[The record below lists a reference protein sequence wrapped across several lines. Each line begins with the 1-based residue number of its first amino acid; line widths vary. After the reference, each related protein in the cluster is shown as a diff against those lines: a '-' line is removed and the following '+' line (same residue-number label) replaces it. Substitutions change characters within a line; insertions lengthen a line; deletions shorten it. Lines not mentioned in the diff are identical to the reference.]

1 MQVLLLF
8 RGAPGCG
15 KTTFAW
21 NTANL
26 GMYVLSPD
34 AIRRMV
40 QSPQQTSNG
49 LVQTGFQ
56 REKLV
61 WEILFNE
68 LEARMQGGEF
78 TIIDATNSKAE
89 EMNKYK
95 VLADKYRY
103 RIYLLDLTSLPI
115 EECKRRNAMRE
126 PLLRVPEEAIDKM
139 YARFETQKVPSGIKV
154 IKPKDVYNVSF
165 DDVKEIWYH
174 PIDLSGYRKIVIIG
188 DIHGCNTVL
197 QKYLCNG
204 IEDDVCYIFVGDYI
218 DRGIENADI
227 IRFLLSIK
235 DKRNVILLTG
245 NHEQW
250 ISKYAHG
257 EKAFSREFELVT
269 KPQLS
274 EFDKKDLRQLCRK
287 FIQCAWFNY
296 HEKEVFVCHGGIATM
311 PENLTLLATEQ
322 MVKGVGGYDDYETV
336 ADTWMRTTA
345 SNQYQVFGHRNTK
358 ASPIQMRDRV
368 FNLEGRVEF
377 GGCLRVVELDH
388 EGWQCVEIQNT
399 VFRPKEEFESTKEIN
414 STDVAKLVVDMRSSK
429 YITEKQFGPI
439 SSFNFTKGAFMR
451 NIWNGLTT
459 HARGLFI
466 DTSKMK
472 VACRFSPKFF
482 YINQGDCPDL
492 AELKDKLKFPVKAYI
507 KENGFLGLLSYD
519 EYADD
524 FRFCTKSM
532 IGGEFA
538 DWFKDIFYK
547 TTTAENRK
555 DILAYLKE
563 NDVTFAFEVIDTEHD
578 PHIIEYP
585 HSQLVLLD
593 IIKNQLEYESIP
605 YDNMVKMA
613 IQFGLKNKCV
623 GYTLYDWDEFC
634 RLHDDLTDPDYDYFN
649 HRIEGFVVTDA
660 NGFMFKEKS
669 GYYLYWKQLRPIIA
683 EVWHKG
689 YIEGTGRLHDETQ
702 NKFYGFLRK
711 LWSETDD
718 KGTLPKDIV
727 TLRRMFYENL
737 FLSKNNYQL
746 Y

>member
-1 MQVLLLF
+1 M
-8 RGAPGCG
+8 
-15 KTTFAW
+15 
-21 NTANL
+21 
-26 GMYVLSPD
+26 
-34 AIRRMV
+34 
-40 QSPQQTSNG
+40 
-49 LVQTGFQ
+49 
-56 REKLV
+56 
-61 WEILFNE
+61 
-68 LEARMQGGEF
+68 EF
-78 TIIDATNSKAE
+78 
-89 EMNKYK
+89 
-95 VLADKYRY
+95 
-103 RIYLLDLTSLPI
+103 DLTP
-115 EECKRRNAMRE
+115 
-126 PLLRVPEEAIDKM
+126 
-139 YARFETQKVPSGIKV
+139 
-154 IKPKDVYNVSF
+154 
-165 DDVKEIWYH
+165 IWYR
-174 PIDLSGYRKIVIIG
+174 PIDLSGYRKIVMIG

-204 IEDDVCYIFVGDYI
+204 IEDDVCYILIGDYI
-218 DRGIENADI
+218 DRGIENADV
-227 IRFLLSIK
+227 IRFLMNIK
-235 DKRNVILLTG
+235 NKRNVILLTG
-245 NHEQW
+245 NHAAHL
-250 ISKYAHG
+250 SRYAHG

-311 PENLTLLATEQ
+311 PGNLTLLATEQ

-358 ASPIQMRDRV
+358 ASPVQMRDRV

-388 EGWQCVEIQNT
+388 EGWHCVEIQNT

-439 SSFNFTKGAFMR
+439 SSFNFTRGAFQR
-451 NIWNGLTT
+451 GIWNRLTT

-472 VACRFSPKFF
+472 ICCRSYNKFD
-482 YINQGDCPDL
+482 YVNTQLCPDL
-492 AELKDKLKFPVKAYI
+492 PELKDKLCFPITAYI

-532 IGGEFA
+532 VGGEYA
-538 DWFKDIFYK
+538 DWFRKIFYEL
-547 TTTAENRK
+547 TTEYGREK
-555 DILAYLKE
+555 ILKYLKD
-563 NDVTFAFEVIDTEHD
+563 NDVTFVFEVIDVVHD

-585 HSQLVLLD
+585 YNNIILLD
-593 IIKNQLEYESIP
+593 IVKNQMEFNSIP
-605 YDNMVKMA
+605 YEDLLEVASDSYLSCKSIAYTFENWEDFCKFYDEA
-613 IQFGLKNKCV
+613 QSLNHKCFGNYV
-623 GYTLYDWDEFC
+623 EGYVI
-634 RLHDDLTDPDYDYFN
+634 HDSQN
-649 HRIEGFVVTDA
+649 
-660 NGFMFKEKS
+660 FMFKLKT

-727 TLRRMFYENL
+727 TLRRMFYEDLND
-737 FLSKNNYQL
+737 
-746 Y
+746 